1 MPSNT
6 NLTSQQIHDF
16 FKSYDMRG
24 TVPTLNAEIFY
35 WTGYG
40 LFDLIVKPQNLPTTI
55 NLMHDCRLSS
65 PEFYK
70 AFAQGVIDAGGMVNN
85 LGYGS
90 TDLLYASTLV
100 THNTG
105 AMITASHNPKDD
117 NGVKILKIGSTMLGL
132 EEGLG
137 IVRDFVI
144 AKYSTDENL
153 NTKLENLTDPVMD
166 EDLKTK
172 VNEFFVQTIRGIGGA
187 AEVDSILAS
196 RGQKLKIAVDAGNG
210 MGGYVMELIK
220 DIYQNI
226 EFVPLYWELDGN
238 YPNHPADPQNFDN
251 LKDLQNIVRTTD
263 IDFGFA
269 FDGDSDRIFFVDDNG
284 DIING
289 DFLVAFFSRA
299 ILKANQKNPSP
310 NYNHAIVYLQP
321 GSRCVIEA
329 INECDGVAIPS
340 MQGHTKIKEQMQ
352 KYKALYGGEF
362 SGHHYFA
369 QFGYLDSGV
378 MAGVLLIKIITEQNQ
393 KISQVFQKLKKTYF
407 ISDLVNFKIPE
418 GMTFEDI
425 KNKIKLAFQDSVTSE
440 MDGISVFYPDWKF
453 SMRPSNTEPKVR
465 FILETRS
472 TDNVAEKLALVK
484 EVVGY

>member
-1 MPSNT
+1 MHDHT
-6 NLTSQQIHDF
+6 LTSDIIKGF

-24 TVPTLNAEIFY
+24 TVPTLNSEIFY
-35 WTGYG
+35 WTGFG
-40 LFDLIVKPQNLPTTI
+40 LATEIIVPQNLPKI
-55 NLMHDCRLSS
+55 VNVMHDCRLSS
-65 PEFYK
+65 NEFYA
-70 AFAQGVIDAGGMVNN
+70 AFTQGIVDGGCEVNA

-137 IVRDFVI
+137 IVRDFVVS
-144 AKYSTDENL
+144 KYNSDSGLHDRLHSLTTPKL
-153 NTKLENLTDPVMD
+153 NT
-166 EDLKTK
+166 DLKNQ
-172 VNEFFVQTIRGIGGA
+172 VEEFFVNTVKTIGETT
-187 AEVDSILAS
+187 EVDTTLQS
-196 RGQKLKIAVDAGNG
+196 RSKKLKIAVDAGNG
-210 MGGYVMELIK
+210 MGGYVMELVK
-220 DIYQNI
+220 NIYSNI

-251 LKDLQNIVRTTD
+251 LKDLQNLIRTSD

-269 FDGDSDRIFFVDDNG
+269 LDGDSDRIFFVDDHG
-284 DIING
+284 DVING
-289 DFLVAFFSRA
+289 DFLVAFFSKT
-299 ILKANQKNPSP
+299 ILKANAKKPSP
-310 NYNHAIVYLQP
+310 DYNHAIVYLQP

-329 INECDGVAIPS
+329 INESDGVAIPS

-369 QFGYLDSGV
+369 QFGYLDSAIL
-378 MAGVLLIKIITEQNQ
+378 AGVLMIKILTEQNQ
-393 KISQVFQKLKKTYF
+393 KISEVFAKLKKEYF
-407 ISDLVNFKIPE
+407 ISDLVNFTIPT
-418 GMTFEDI
+418 GMTFPDI
-425 KNKIKLAFQDSVTSE
+425 ITKVKAGFPDAAFSQ

-465 FILETRS
+465 FILETRGV
-472 TDNVAEKLALVK
+472 DKVADKLALVK
-484 EVVGY
+484 SVVGY